1 MSRKTKPSGRDRL
14 FIGVYP
20 EGIVYAD
27 RATDVHGDY
36 RRLAFL
42 PYGKLALDVTPDCPA
57 ELRAMIEADAAT
69 VIARRGERFEISAC
83 GQYVI
88 LGE

>member
-1 MSRKTKPSGRDRL
+1 MSRKPKPTGPDRL

-20 EGIVYAD
+20 EWIVYAD
-27 RATDVHGDY
+27 RATEVHGDY

-42 PYGKLALDVTPDCPA
+42 PYRELALDVKPDCPA
-57 ELRAMIEADAAT
+57 ELRAMIEAHAAT
-69 VIARRGERFEISAC
+69 VIARRGERFDTSTC
-83 GQYVI
+83 GQYVT